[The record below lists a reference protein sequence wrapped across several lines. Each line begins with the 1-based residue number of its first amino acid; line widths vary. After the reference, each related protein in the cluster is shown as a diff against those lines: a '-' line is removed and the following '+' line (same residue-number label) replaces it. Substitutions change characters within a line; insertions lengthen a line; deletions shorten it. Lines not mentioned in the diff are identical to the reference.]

1 MGAFFGLLLMSVV
14 VPAAYAGAFYLLATH
29 SDGVEFA
36 NLHVERLAALVA
48 APLVLS
54 GLVRWWDVWVKPGP
68 KMSLGYPTMKPGKF
82 TVRVLRGHG
91 LFFLILAVLFLSVG
105 SIRQR
110 AEKPIDPAELAKLE
124 DEFAKNGK
132 QLEEMNKTYNT
143 FVKPENPLD
152 TTAAT
157 KHFEMR
163 AELGPKI
170 KELEDK
176 NEELGRK
183 IEMLKET
190 KSFDLNIRLYLVY
203 LLLIAGFAT
212 VFRSPIQLEDD
223 EEY

>member
-14 VPAAYAGAFYLLATH
+14 VPAAYAGAFYFLATH
-29 SDGVEFA
+29 SDGVEFD

-48 APLVLS
+48 VPLALS

-68 KMSLGYPTMKPGKF
+68 KMSLGYPTMTPTKF
-82 TVRVLRGHG
+82 TLRVLRGHG
-91 LFFLILAVLFLSVG
+91 LFFLILAVLFFAVG
-105 SIRQR
+105 SLRQR

-124 DEFAKNGK
+124 DEFAQNEK

-143 FVKPENPLD
+143 FEKPKDPFD

-157 KHFEMR
+157 KHFKMR

-170 KELEDK
+170 KEVEDK
-176 NEELGRK
+176 NEALGRK

-190 KSFDLNIRLYLVY
+190 KTFDLNIRLYLVY
-203 LLLIAGFAT
+203 LLLLSAFAT
-212 VFRSPIQLEDD
+212 VLRSPIQLEHD
-223 EEY
+223 EEE